1 MTVDWT
7 VGIIA
12 TVAGYLFGSIPV
24 GFLVVRLSRGLD
36 VRQVGSGRTGGTNVL
51 RAAGWGA
58 AVATGLGDALKGA
71 AAVYLART
79 LGTPLWVQ
87 ALAGVT
93 AVLGHN
99 HSIFLGFRGGA
110 GTATSVGGAIVLWPP
125 GGSLALPVLLAVA
138 FLTRY
143 ASVASIA
150 VAIFLTAAFAV
161 GSATGN
167 VPWAYLLHPALNLIL
182 VLWALRPNICRLL
195 RGEERRIPLKM
206 HNGPMH
212 NA

>member
-1 MTVDWT
+1 MV
-7 VGIIA
+7 VIVLVA
-12 TVAGYLFGSIPV
+12 LVAGYLLGAIPV

-36 VRQVGSGRTGGTNVL
+36 VRRVGSGRTGGTNVL

-71 AAVYLART
+71 AAVYLARV
-79 LGTPLWVQ
+79 LGAPLWAQ

-99 HSIFLGFRGGA
+99 YSIFLSLRGGA
-110 GTATSVGGAIVLWPP
+110 GTATSVGGAIVLWPL
-125 GGSLALPVLLAVA
+125 GGLLAIPVLLAVA
-138 FLTRY
+138 LLTRY

-161 GSATGN
+161 GSAVGK
-167 VPWAYLLHPALNLIL
+167 VPWAYLLHPALNLVL
-182 VLWALRPNICRLL
+182 VLWALRPNIRRLM
-195 RGEERRIPLKM
+195 RGEERRIPVRI
-206 HNGPMH
+206 N
-212 NA
+212 NETINN